1 MERED
6 IERRDFP
13 VGRRGY
19 DQSAVD
25 AHLRGVA
32 DEIERLRA
40 GATGARPAASLSAG
54 TSEQVRLILEAAERG
69 AADLREDAGRQ
80 AKAHV
85 ARVEE
90 AAEAMLAR
98 LEALQGELGT
108 LLDGLRAS
116 GARLTEE
123 LAALQAQV
131 GDLDTLPA
139 GDGAPEPEDFA
150 AAEPEPEPDQP
161 EPDEPEPEEPEPEPA
176 AQPAATDADDA
187 GARIIAL
194 NMALGGSS
202 REETAAYLAE
212 NFSLAD
218 PGALLDD
225 VYAKVG
231 R

>member
-19 DQSAVD
+19 DQGAVD
-25 AHLRGVA
+25 AHLREVA
-32 DEIERLRA
+32 DELERLRA

-90 AAEAMLAR
+90 AAEGMLAR

-123 LAALQAQV
+123 LATLQAQV
-131 GDLDTLPA
+131 GDLDTVPA
-139 GDGAPEPEDFA
+139 GDAVPEPEDFA
-150 AAEPEPEPDQP
+150 AAEPEPEPEPAP
-161 EPDEPEPEEPEPEPA
+161 EPP
-176 AQPAATDADDA
+176 AQPPGGDADEA

-212 NFSLAD
+212 NFALGD

>member
-1 MERED
+1 VEREE

-19 DQSAVD
+19 EQDAVD
-25 AHLRGVA
+25 AHLRAVA
-32 DEIERLRA
+32 DEIDQLKQSRPPA
-40 GATGARPAASLSAG
+40 AAAPRPAASVAAG
-54 TSEQVRLILEAAERG
+54 TSEQIRLILEAAERG
-69 AADLREDAGRQ
+69 ATEMREDAGRQ

-90 AAEAMLAR
+90 SAQGMLAK
-98 LEALQGELGT
+98 LEELQGELGA
-108 LLDGLRAS
+108 LLDGLRA
-116 GARLTEE
+116 GGERLTQH
-123 LAALQAQV
+123 LAELQAKV
-131 GDLDTLPA
+131 GDVDPMPEPA
-139 GDGAPEPEDFA
+139 PAPEAEDFAAAAPEPEP
-150 AAEPEPEPDQP
+150 AEPEPEPAP
-161 EPDEPEPEEPEPEPA
+161 VPATAAAPADE
-176 AQPAATDADDA
+176 A

-202 REETAAYLAE
+202 REETAAYLEE